1 MTKKFLKEWG
11 QHLDENGRKAFQ
23 TMLDGGC
30 KITRAKLAGGE
41 GVIVVL
47 GFEPPALENTAMFA
61 PLESPGRAV
70 KFAAA
75 LNKLRRPLHL
85 IKQDLD
91 QDWAERV
98 KKRDNHICAG
108 CNVMGD
114 KIGETIPAHTELD
127 EFTGEEIREVKERIK
142 KDVLTAHHWLKTKSR
157 AGMARWARACGVT
170 YHYAE
175 HIHTLHENPCWVDL
189 EKIYRAVAIA
199 EGEDAIKAALALVS
213 VEPTEARVRALWL
226 ERCGNKKTEVKA

>member
-1 MTKKFLKEWG
+1 MTIKFLKEWG
-11 QHLDENGRKAFQ
+11 QHLDGNLERRSEVQRG
-23 TMLDGGC
+23 LDGGG
-30 KITRAKLAGGE
+30 KITRYGK
-41 GVIVVL
+41 VIEVDVQ
-47 GFEPPALENTAMFA
+47 GTAHVFV
-61 PLESPGRAV
+61 LESPGRAV

-75 LNKLRRPLHL
+75 LNKLRRPLRL

-91 QDWAERV
+91 RDWAERV
-98 KKRDNHICAG
+98 KERDNQTCAL
-108 CNVMGD
+108 CVVQGD
-114 KIGETIPAHTELD
+114 K
-127 EFTGEEIREVKERIK
+127 VKAAGT
-142 KDVLTAHHWLKTKSR
+142 KDVLTAHHWLKTKAR

-170 YHYAE
+170 VHYAE

-199 EGEDAIKAALALVS
+199 EGEEAIKAALALVS

>member
-11 QHLDENGRKAFQ
+11 QHLDGNLERRSEVQRG
-23 TMLDGGC
+23 LDGGG
-30 KITRAKLAGGE
+30 KITRYGE
-41 GVIVVL
+41 VIEVDVQ
-47 GFEPPALENTAMFA
+47 GTAHVFV
-61 PLESPGRAV
+61 LESPARAV

-75 LNKLRRPLHL
+75 LNKLRRPLRL

-91 QDWAERV
+91 RDWAERV
-98 KKRDNHICAG
+98 KERDNQTCAL
-108 CNVMGD
+108 CVVQGD
-114 KIGETIPAHTELD
+114 K
-127 EFTGEEIREVKERIK
+127 VKAAGT
-142 KDVLTAHHWLKTKSR
+142 KDVLTAHHWLKTKAR

-170 YHYAE
+170 VHYAE

-199 EGEDAIKAALALVS
+199 EGEEAIKAALALVS

-226 ERCGNKKTEVKA
+226 ERCGKKVKT

>member
-11 QHLDENGRKAFQ
+11 LISAADRDFNALMYSPRKLKLYQ
-23 TMLDGGC
+23 SWLDGGVRIART
-30 KITRAKLAGGE
+30 KGRVEMKE
-41 GVIVVL
+41 GVNEVWWV
-47 GFEPPALENTAMFA
+47 FNT
-61 PLESPGRAV
+61 PGRAV

-75 LNKLRRPLHL
+75 LNKLRRPLRL

-98 KKRDNHICAG
+98 KERDNQTCAL
-108 CNVMGD
+108 CVVQGD
-114 KIGETIPAHTELD
+114 K
-127 EFTGEEIREVKERIK
+127 VKAAGT
-142 KDVLTAHHWLKTKSR
+142 KDVLTAHHWLKTKAR

-170 YHYAE
+170 VHYAE

-199 EGEDAIKAALALVS
+199 EGEEAIKAALALVS

-226 ERCGNKKTEVKA
+226 ERCGNKKTEVKT

>member
-11 QHLDENGRKAFQ
+11 LISAADRDFNALMYSPRKLKLYQ
-23 TMLDGGC
+23 SWLDGGVRIART
-30 KITRAKLAGGE
+30 KGRVEMKE
-41 GVIVVL
+41 GVNEVWWV
-47 GFEPPALENTAMFA
+47 FNT
-61 PLESPGRAV
+61 PGRAV

-75 LNKLRRPLHL
+75 LNKLRRPLRL

-98 KKRDNHICAG
+98 KERDNQTCAL
-108 CNVMGD
+108 CVVQGD
-114 KIGETIPAHTELD
+114 K
-127 EFTGEEIREVKERIK
+127 VKAAGT
-142 KDVLTAHHWLKTKSR
+142 KDVLTAHHWLKTKAR

-170 YHYAE
+170 VHYAE

-199 EGEDAIKAALALVS
+199 EGEEAIKAALALVS

-226 ERCGNKKTEVKA
+226 ERCGNKKAEVTE

>member
-11 QHLDENGRKAFQ
+11 QHFDENLKYSGEVQRG
-23 TMLDGGC
+23 LDGGG
-30 KITRAKLAGGE
+30 KITRYGE
-41 GVIVVL
+41 VIEVDVQ
-47 GFEPPALENTAMFA
+47 GTAHVFV
-61 PLESPGRAV
+61 LESPGRAV

-75 LNKLRRPLHL
+75 LNKLRRPMHL

-98 KKRDNHICAG
+98 KKRDDFTCVG
-108 CNVMGD
+108 CGVKGD
-114 KIGETIPAHTELD
+114 KIGGTIPAHTELD

-142 KDVLTAHHWLKTKSR
+142 KDVLTAHHWLKTKAR

-199 EGEDAIKAALALVS
+199 EGEEAIKAALALVS

>member
-11 QHLDENGRKAFQ
+11 QPCANDTYRQVVQRA
-23 TMLDGGC
+23 LDGG
-30 KITRAKLAGGE
+30 KPIERYG
-41 GVIVVL
+41 
-47 GFEPPALENTAMFA
+47 ALVRVGLWEFYMDT
-61 PLESPGRAV
+61 PGRAV

-75 LNKLRRPLHL
+75 LNKLRRPLRL

-91 QDWAERV
+91 ADWAEQV
-98 KKRDNHICAG
+98 KKRDNYICVG

-127 EFTGEEIREVKERIK
+127 EFTGEEIREVKARVN
-142 KDVLTAHHWLKTKSR
+142 KDVLTAHHWLVTKAR
-157 AGMARWARACGVT
+157 ARMARWARPCGVT

-175 HIHTLHENPCWVDL
+175 HIHLLHENPCWVDL

-199 EGEDAIKAALALVS
+199 EGEEAIKAALTLAH

-226 ERCGNKKTEVKA
+226 ERCGHKKAEVLQL

>member
-11 QHLDENGRKAFQ
+11 LISAADRDFNALMYSPRKLKLYQ
-23 TMLDGGC
+23 SWLDGGVR
-30 KITRAKLAGGE
+30 IARTGGRVEMKE
-41 GVIVVL
+41 GVNEVWWV
-47 GFEPPALENTAMFA
+47 FNT
-61 PLESPGRAV
+61 PGRAV

-75 LNKLRRPLHL
+75 LNKLRRPLRL

-98 KKRDNHICAG
+98 KERDNQTCAL
-108 CNVMGD
+108 CVVQGD
-114 KIGETIPAHTELD
+114 K
-127 EFTGEEIREVKERIK
+127 VKAAGT
-142 KDVLTAHHWLKTKSR
+142 KDVLTAHHWLKTKAR

-170 YHYAE
+170 VHYAE

-199 EGEDAIKAALALVS
+199 EGEEAIKAALALVS

-226 ERCGNKKTEVKA
+226 ERCGNKKTEVKT